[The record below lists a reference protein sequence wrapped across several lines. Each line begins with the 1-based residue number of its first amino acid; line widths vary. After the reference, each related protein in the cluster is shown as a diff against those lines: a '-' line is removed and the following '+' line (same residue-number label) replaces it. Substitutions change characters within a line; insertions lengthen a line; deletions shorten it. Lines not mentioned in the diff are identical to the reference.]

1 MCWGILDGSINF
13 KEFCLTLI
21 IKEIIIMEGMALK
34 FIGAGL
40 MAFGMLGAA
49 IGVGNIFGSLLN
61 AIARNPSASDQL
73 QRMAFIG
80 AGLAE
85 AMGLFSFV
93 IAMLLIFT

>member
-1 MCWGILDGSINF
+1 MDATSLKYIGI
-13 KEFCLTLI
+13 
-21 IKEIIIMEGMALK
+21 
-34 FIGAGL
+34 GL

-49 IGVGNIFGSLLN
+49 IGIGTIFGSLLN
-61 AIARNPSASDQL
+61 AIARNPSAADQM

>member
-1 MCWGILDGSINF
+1 MDATS
-13 KEFCLTLI
+13 
-21 IKEIIIMEGMALK
+21 LK
-34 FIGAGL
+34 FIGVGL

-49 IGVGNIFGSLLN
+49 VGIGTIFGSLVK
-61 AIARNPSASDQL
+61 AIARNPSAADQM

-93 IAMLLIFT
+93 IAMLLIFS